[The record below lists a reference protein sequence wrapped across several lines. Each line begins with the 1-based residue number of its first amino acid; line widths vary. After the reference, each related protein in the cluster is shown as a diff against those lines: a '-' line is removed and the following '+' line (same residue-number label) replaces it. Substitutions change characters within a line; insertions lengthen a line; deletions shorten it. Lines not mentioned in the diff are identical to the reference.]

1 MVWAMIRLS
10 RLTDYGIVLMAHL
23 AEDESATRNAREAA
37 EATRLPLPVV
47 SKILKTLARG
57 GLLVS
62 HRGSKGG
69 YSLARPAARIRV
81 PEMIA
86 VLEGPI
92 HLTDCTQHPGAC
104 PQEAG
109 CQVRAPWQ
117 RINAAVHAA
126 LSNVTLADL
135 VATEPSSVIPLASL
149 GVDPRGIESP
159 HSCEPVDGGPTS

>member
-1 MVWAMIRLS
+1 MIRLS

-23 AEDESATRNAREAA
+23 AKAEETAPESGAVHAAREVA
-37 EATRLPLPVV
+37 EATRLPVPVV

-62 HRGSKGG
+62 HRGAKGG
-69 YSLARPAARIRV
+69 YSLARKPAEISV

-92 HLTDCTQHPGAC
+92 HLTECTQHSGAC
-104 PQEAG
+104 AQESL
-109 CQVRAPWQ
+109 CDVREPWQ
-117 RINAAVHAA
+117 RINAAVQQA
-126 LSNVTLADL
+126 LARISLADL
-135 VATEPSSVIPLASL
+135 ATPGAADAVIPLASL

-159 HSCEPVDGGPTS
+159 AS